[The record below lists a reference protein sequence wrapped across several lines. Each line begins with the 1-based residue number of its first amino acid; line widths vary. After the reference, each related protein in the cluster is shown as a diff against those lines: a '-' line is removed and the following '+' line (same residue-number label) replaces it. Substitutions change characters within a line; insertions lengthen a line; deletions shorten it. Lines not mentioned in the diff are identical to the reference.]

1 MSKVTGWYA
10 GGVPV
15 LNTEAAV
22 DEYLEAIKVNLLKQK
37 DTEDYL
43 RKRIKELEDEHYK
56 DDALREMTLKL
67 AQVRADARRG
77 FSISEQEEQ
86 AISAWK
92 AKHDTLVHNNPRQ
105 YHGASGG
112 GYTYKF
118 YPSGLGTFGECVCS
132 NCHGRA
138 FREAAGDVKKFKELM
153 KEWNATFSFDDL

>member
-1 MSKVTGWYA
+1 VKNVTGWYP

-15 LNTEAAV
+15 LNTEAAI
-22 DEYLEAIKVNLLKQK
+22 DEYLETIKVNLLKQK
-37 DTEDYL
+37 NVEDYL

-92 AKHDTLVHNNPRQ
+92 REHEATVHPGKR
-105 YHGASGG
+105 YGAIGG
-112 GYTYKF
+112 GYEYGF
-118 YPSGLGTFGECVCS
+118 YPTSIGEIGNCYCS
-132 NCHGRA
+132 ACRNKA
-138 FREAAGDVKKFKELM
+138 IAEAGVKWHERLKELGGVF
-153 KEWNATFSFDDL
+153 NFSDL